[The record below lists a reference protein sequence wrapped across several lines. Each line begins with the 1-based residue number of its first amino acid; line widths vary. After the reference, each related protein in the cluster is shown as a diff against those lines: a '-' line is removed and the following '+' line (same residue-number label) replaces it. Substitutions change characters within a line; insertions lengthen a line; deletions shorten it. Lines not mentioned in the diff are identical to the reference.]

1 MKPVFLNAKTAIL
14 SLPLAKHTSG
24 GGKFMDKYRCTQ
36 YLFFE
41 KEEDLSAHQPT
52 TLTNSQT
59 QRWGRQLT
67 QLTVIWSKLPT
78 VSSRVSEWEQVMF

>member
-24 GGKFMDKYRCTQ
+24 WGNSWISTDVHSIFI
-36 YLFFE
+36 FV

-52 TLTNSQT
+52 TQTNSQT
-59 QRWGRQLT
+59 NRWGKQLT